1 MNESSCSSTTL
12 SAFGAVSV
20 LDLGHSIRCVVAPHC
35 WFNLYFPDE
44 LCCGASF
51 HICHLY
57 IFFGEVS
64 VMVSGLFV
72 FLLLN
77 FKDSLY
83 ILDSSSSVF
92 LSMIVQQLVVILVFS
107 QERVRAFPSTLPS

>member
-57 IFFGEVS
+57 SFFGEVS

-83 ILDSSSSVF
+83 ILDSSS
-92 LSMIVQQLVVILVFS
+92 LSDVSYTNIFS
-107 QERVRAFPSTLPS
+107 QSVACFLILLIFFFAEQKF